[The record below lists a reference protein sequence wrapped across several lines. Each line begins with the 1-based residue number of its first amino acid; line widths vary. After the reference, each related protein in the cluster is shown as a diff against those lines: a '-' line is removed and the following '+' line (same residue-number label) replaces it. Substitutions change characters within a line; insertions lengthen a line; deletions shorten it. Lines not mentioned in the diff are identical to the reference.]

1 MSNSDIQKNNIP
13 YISSLMFALMRFALT
28 GKEISNDVKE
38 ALTDD
43 VLKKIYLL
51 SKKHDMAHIVGHALD
66 KNKIKPSAELAK
78 AYKNQVFA
86 AICRYE
92 RTDYEFKAMCNALS
106 EANIPYLPL
115 KGSVIRG
122 YYPDEWM
129 RTSCDI
135 DILIHEG
142 DIEKA
147 TEILVK
153 KLGYKN
159 PERHYHDVSLT
170 SQSGVN
176 IELHFSLSE
185 GIEGMDGVLCDV
197 WDYAK
202 PCEID
207 PYKYS
212 VSNEF
217 LMFYLMAHTAYHFL
231 NGGCGIRPFADL
243 WILKQNLSVDEDKY
257 LNLLEKGKLL
267 AFAKSADELAEFW
280 FGKSDGNDV
289 ILKMQEFILKAGV
302 FGDFDNLVAVQQV
315 KKGGNAKYVLS
326 RIWLP
331 FESLKANYPSVE
343 KHRIL
348 TPFYQVKRWF
358 SLLVRRKQ
366 SRGLKELNI
375 SNSIDKRQ
383 RETTAELLKHLELL

>member
-1 MSNSDIQKNNIP
+1 MSISDMQKNDILHT
-13 YISSLMFALMRFALT
+13 SKFMFDLMKSALS
-28 GKEISNDVKE
+28 GEEISVDVKD

-43 VLKKIYLL
+43 VLEKIYRL

-66 KNKIKPSAELAK
+66 KNKIKPSAEIAK

-86 AICRYE
+86 SICRFE

-115 KGSVIRG
+115 KGSVIREF
-122 YYPDEWM
+122 YPDEWM

-135 DILIHEG
+135 DILIHQE
-142 DIEKA
+142 DVEKA
-147 TEILVK
+147 TEVLTK
-153 KLGYKN
+153 TLGYEN

-185 GIEGMDGVLCDV
+185 GIEEMDSVLCDV
-197 WDYAK
+197 WEYAT
-202 PCEID
+202 PCEND
-207 PYKYS
+207 LYRYS

-257 LNLLEKGKLL
+257 RSLLKKGKLV
-267 AFAKSADELAEFW
+267 AFAKSADELADFW
-280 FGKSDGNDV
+280 FGNCDGNDV
-289 ILKMQEFILKAGV
+289 IFKMQEFILKAGV
-302 FGDFDNLVAVQQV
+302 FGDFDNLVAVKQAQ
-315 KKGGNAKYVLS
+315 KGGNAKYVMS

-343 KHRIL
+343 KRKIL
-348 TPFYQVKRWF
+348 IPFYQVKRWF
-358 SLLVRRKQ
+358 SLLLSGKK
-366 SRGLKELNI
+366 SKGLKELNV
-375 SNSIDKRQ
+375 SNSIDK
-383 RETTAELLKHLELL
+383 TTMESTAGLLKHLELL